1 MVIFL
6 LGGEKFDEVHLL
18 HIKSLTCFHILF
30 SAEPQMS
37 ISSDH
42 GGSRSLRTE
51 HGGSSEPDLACE
63 AEKDESAEACT
74 SSAPGSPSRQD
85 TPPTAYEVHSM
96 VRGPVT
102 TLQPVCAGVVRPVGI
117 LDGSGLWTAAP
128 TPFGLYNGS
137 WPYGYNVGWSGPPP
151 GTPGTPICPPGGT
164 LVTCQPGVGGI
175 TAWSAPPNGLFCW
188 GSTIIP
194 GMPPGLAGPPW
205 MAPGWGGGWS
215 IPWGPEAAA
224 AAVASAPVS
233 IPIPAAA
240 GAPSTGSGTA
250 SPIKL
255 PIRPVLS
262 KHPRDRLE
270 LERVESSLWV
280 PKMVRLDDPGNVT
293 RSSVWTAVGAAE
305 NRLESSVTPGSNF
318 KAFLPVVG
326 DGKASVTSGDEKQV
340 RS

>member
-1 MVIFL
+1 MLAI
-6 LGGEKFDEVHLL
+6 
-18 HIKSLTCFHILF
+18 STYLTCFDILF
-30 SAEPQMS
+30 SAEPQIS
-37 ISSDH
+37 ISSDY
-42 GGSRSLRTE
+42 GGSRLLHTE
-51 HGGSSEPDLACE
+51 HGGSSGPDSACE
-63 AEKDESAEACT
+63 AEKDEACT
-74 SSAPGSPSRQD
+74 SSAPGSPYRQD
-85 TPPTAYEVHSM
+85 TPPTSHEVPSM
-96 VRGPVT
+96 VRSTAT

-128 TPFGLYNGS
+128 TPFSLYNGS

-175 TAWSAPPNGLFCW
+175 TAWSTPPNGLFCW
-188 GSTIIP
+188 GSAIIP

-215 IPWGPEAAA
+215 IPWGAEAAA
-224 AAVASAPVS
+224 AAAAAASASVSASASAPVLTH
-233 IPIPAAA
+233 AAA

-250 SPIKL
+250 FTSRL

-280 PKMVRLDDPGNVT
+280 PKMVRLDDPKNVP
-293 RSSVWTAVGAAE
+293 RSSVWTAVGGAE
-305 NRLESSVTPGSNF
+305 NRLESSVTSGSNF
-318 KAFLPVVG
+318 KAFLPLVE
-326 DGKASVTSGDEKQV
+326 DGKASITSGDKKQV